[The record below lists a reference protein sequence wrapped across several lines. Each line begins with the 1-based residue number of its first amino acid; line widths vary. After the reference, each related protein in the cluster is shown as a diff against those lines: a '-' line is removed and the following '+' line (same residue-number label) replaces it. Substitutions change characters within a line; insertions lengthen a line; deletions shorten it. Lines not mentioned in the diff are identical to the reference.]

1 MNNPY
6 APPTARVGDVDA
18 QGAPDDYDYGGFW
31 LRFLASIIDNILIG
45 IVIGLISA
53 AIVGA
58 LFGFGT
64 MSDGYTTVIVNYS
77 ISTLLT
83 LTAIVLFW
91 RYKQGSPGKLM
102 LSMRVV
108 DAKTLG
114 TLSWG
119 QCFGRYFAYFVSA
132 LPLLLGFMWA
142 GWDPR
147 KQAWHDKLAGTV
159 VIRVYK

>member
-18 QGAPDDYDYGGFW
+18 QGTPDDYDYGGFW
-31 LRFLASIIDNILIG
+31 LRFLAAIIDNILIG
-45 IVIGLISA
+45 IVVGLISM

-58 LFGFGT
+58 IFGFGMT
-64 MSDGYTTVIVNYS
+64 SDGYTGIIVNYA
-77 ISTLLT
+77 ITIGLT
-83 LTAIVLFW
+83 LTATVMFW
-91 RYKQGSPGKLM
+91 KYKQGTPGKLM
-102 LSMRVV
+102 FSMRIV
-108 DAKTLG
+108 DAETLG
-114 TLSWG
+114 PISWG
-119 QCFGRYFAYFVSA
+119 QCFGRYFSYFVSA
-132 LPLLLGFMWA
+132 LPLLLGYMWA